1 MMEKKMNLR
10 NITYNII
17 YDVKHNKKYSNILIN
32 EVFARSNLKDEEKN
46 FITYLS
52 YGVLGNIYFLDYF
65 IKKYS
70 DIAFSK
76 ISNKAKIIL
85 EMSFFELIFMN
96 SSQNYATVNESVA
109 LCKKVDFRAKNFVN
123 AVLRK
128 ISSSNPSNLRNY
140 EFDDIKDKSERLS
153 VKFSISKYISD
164 RLIENY
170 GFDFAYELMDSMSK
184 TPEIFIRGNLIK
196 TDFNTLK
203 SILDKNK
210 LNYEVIDENHM
221 ILSLKNLKNIANLNI
236 YKDGLISIQDY
247 SSMLCV
253 IASGVIE
260 NQNVLDICAA
270 PGGKSIFMSQLMK
283 NKGSILS
290 MDISQNK
297 LNLLSEQ
304 CKRLGIDIITTKVND
319 ATIYDESYKEK
330 FDVVLADVPCSG
342 IGILRRKPEIR
353 YKNAD
358 EIKSLPEIQKTILE
372 NSSKYVKE
380 SGKLIYS
387 TCTLGKEENQ
397 NITEDFIKNNPDFKI
412 SYQKEYY
419 PNIDNTDGFYLCVM
433 DRNTDKKNQ

>member
-1 MMEKKMNLR
+1 MNLR

-170 GFDFAYELMDSMSK
+170 GFDFAYELMDFMSK

-203 SILDKNK
+203 SLLDENK
-210 LNYEVIDENHM
+210 LNYEIIDEKNM
-221 ILSLKNLKNIANLNI
+221 IFSLKNLKNIANLNI

-253 IASGVIE
+253 IASGVTE
-260 NQNVLDICAA
+260 NQTVLDICAA

-297 LNLLSEQ
+297 LNLLSQQ

-353 YKNAD
+353 YKNTD
-358 EIKSLPEIQKTILE
+358 EIESLPEIQKTILK

-419 PNIDNTDGFYLCVM
+419 PNIDNTDGFYVCVM
-433 DRNTDKKNQ
+433 DRNTGNKK

>member
-153 VKFSISKYISD
+153 VKLSISKYISD

-170 GFDFAYELMDSMSK
+170 GFDFAYELMDFMSK

-203 SILDKNK
+203 SLLDENK
-210 LNYEVIDENHM
+210 LNYEVIDEKNM
-221 ILSLKNLKNIANLNI
+221 IFSLKNLKNIANLNI

-260 NQNVLDICAA
+260 NQTVLDICAA

-297 LNLLSEQ
+297 LNLLSQQ

-319 ATIYDESYKEK
+319 ATIYNETYKEK

-358 EIKSLPEIQKTILE
+358 EIQNLPEIQKIILE
-372 NSSKYVKE
+372 NSSKYVKKT
-380 SGKLIYS
+380 GRLIYS

-397 NITEDFIKNNPDFKI
+397 NIIEEFIKNNTEFNI
-412 SYQKEYY
+412 TYQKEYY
-419 PNIDNTDGFYLCVM
+419 PNVDKTDGFYVCIM
-433 DRNTDKKNQ
+433 DRNNDKKN

>member
-170 GFDFAYELMDSMSK
+170 GFDFAYELMDFMSK

-203 SILDKNK
+203 SLLDENK
-210 LNYEVIDENHM
+210 LNYEVIDEKNM
-221 ILSLKNLKNIANLNI
+221 IFSLKNLKNIANLNI

-260 NQNVLDICAA
+260 NQTVLDICAA

-297 LNLLSEQ
+297 LNLLSQQ

-319 ATIYDESYKEK
+319 ATIYNETYKEK

-358 EIKSLPEIQKTILE
+358 EIQNLPEIQTIILE
-372 NSSKYVKE
+372 NSSKYVKKT
-380 SGKLIYS
+380 GRLIYS

-397 NITEDFIKNNPDFKI
+397 NIIEKFIKNNTEFNI
-412 SYQKEYY
+412 TYQKEYY
-419 PNIDNTDGFYLCVM
+419 PNVDKTDGFYVCVM
-433 DRNTDKKNQ
+433 DRNNDKKK

>member
-1 MMEKKMNLR
+1 MNLR

-203 SILDKNK
+203 SLLDENK
-210 LNYEVIDENHM
+210 LNYEVIDEKNM
-221 ILSLKNLKNIANLNI
+221 IFSLKNLKNIANLNI

-260 NQNVLDICAA
+260 NQTVLDICAA

-297 LNLLSEQ
+297 LNLLSQQ

-319 ATIYDESYKEK
+319 ATIYNETYKEK

-353 YKNAD
+353 YKNTD
-358 EIKSLPEIQKTILE
+358 EIESLPEIQKTILK

-419 PNIDNTDGFYLCVM
+419 PNIDNTDGFYVCVM
-433 DRNTDKKNQ
+433 DRNTGNKK

>member
-170 GFDFAYELMDSMSK
+170 GFDFAYELMDFMSK

-203 SILDKNK
+203 SLLDENK
-210 LNYEVIDENHM
+210 LNYEVIDEKNM
-221 ILSLKNLKNIANLNI
+221 IFSLKNLKNIANLNI

-260 NQNVLDICAA
+260 NQTVLDICAA

-297 LNLLSEQ
+297 LNLLSQQ

-319 ATIYDESYKEK
+319 ATIYNETYKEK

-358 EIKSLPEIQKTILE
+358 EIQNLPEIQKIILE
-372 NSSKYVKE
+372 NSSKYVKKT
-380 SGKLIYS
+380 GRLIYS

-397 NITEDFIKNNPDFKI
+397 NIIEKFIKNNTEFNI
-412 SYQKEYY
+412 TYQKEYY
-419 PNIDNTDGFYLCVM
+419 PNVDKTDGFYVCVM
-433 DRNTDKKNQ
+433 DRNTGNKK

>member
-10 NITYNII
+10 NITYSII

-32 EVFARSNLKDEEKN
+32 EVFAGSNLKDEEKN

-196 TDFNTLK
+196 TDFNTFK
-203 SILDKNK
+203 SLLDENK
-210 LNYEVIDENHM
+210 LNYEVIDEKNM
-221 ILSLKNLKNIANLNI
+221 IFSLKNLKNIANLNI

-253 IASGVIE
+253 MASGVTE
-260 NQNVLDICAA
+260 NQTVLDICAA

-297 LNLLSEQ
+297 LNLLSQQ
-304 CKRLGIDIITTKVND
+304 CKKLGIDIITTKVND
-319 ATIYDESYKEK
+319 ATIYNETYKEK

-358 EIKSLPEIQKTILE
+358 EIETLPEIQKKILE
-372 NSSKYVKE
+372 NSSKYVKKT
-380 SGKLIYS
+380 GRLIYS

-397 NITEDFIKNNPDFKI
+397 NIIEEFIKNNTEFNI
-412 SYQKEYY
+412 TYQKEYY
-419 PNIDNTDGFYLCVM
+419 PNVDKTDGFYVCIM
-433 DRNTDKKNQ
+433 DRNNDKKN

>member
-170 GFDFAYELMDSMSK
+170 GFDFAYELMDFMSK

-203 SILDKNK
+203 SLLDENK
-210 LNYEVIDENHM
+210 LNYEIIDEKNM
-221 ILSLKNLKNIANLNI
+221 IFSLKNLKNIANLNI

-253 IASGVIE
+253 IASGVTE
-260 NQNVLDICAA
+260 NQTVLDICAA

-297 LNLLSEQ
+297 LNLLSQQ

-353 YKNAD
+353 YKNTD
-358 EIKSLPEIQKTILE
+358 EIESLPEIQKTILK

-419 PNIDNTDGFYLCVM
+419 PNIDNTDGFYVCVM
-433 DRNTDKKNQ
+433 DRNTGNKK

>member
-1 MMEKKMNLR
+1 MNLR

-32 EVFARSNLKDEEKN
+32 EVFSRSNLKDEEKN

-128 ISSSNPSNLRNY
+128 ISSSNPSNLRDY
-140 EFDDIKDKSERLS
+140 EFDDIKDNTKRLS
-153 VKFSISKYISD
+153 VKFSISEYISN

-170 GFDFAYELMDSMSK
+170 GFDFAYELMLSMSK

-196 TDFNTLK
+196 TDFNTVKNL
-203 SILDKNK
+203 LDENK
-210 LNYEVIDENHM
+210 LCYEIIDEKNM
-221 ILSLKNLKNIANLNI
+221 IFSLKNLKNIANLNI
-236 YKDGLISIQDY
+236 YRDGLISIQDY

-253 IASGVIE
+253 IASGVKE

-270 PGGKSIFMSQLMK
+270 PGGKSIFMSQIMK

-290 MDISQNK
+290 MDISENK
-297 LNLLSEQ
+297 LKLLDEQ

-353 YKNAD
+353 YKKAD
-358 EIKSLPEIQKTILE
+358 EIESLPEIQKTILE

-397 NITEDFIKNNPDFKI
+397 NIIENFIKNNPDFKI

-419 PNIDNTDGFYLCVM
+419 PNIDNTDGFYVCVM
-433 DRNTDKKNQ
+433 DRNNDKKNQ

>member
-1 MMEKKMNLR
+1 MNLR

-32 EVFARSNLKDEEKN
+32 EVFAKSNLKDEEKN

-170 GFDFAYELMDSMSK
+170 GFDFAYELMDFMSK

-203 SILDKNK
+203 SLLDENK
-210 LNYEVIDENHM
+210 LNYEIIDEKNM
-221 ILSLKNLKNIANLNI
+221 IFSLKNLKNIANLNI

-253 IASGVIE
+253 IASGVTE
-260 NQNVLDICAA
+260 NQTVLDICAA

-297 LNLLSEQ
+297 LNLLSQQ

-319 ATIYDESYKEK
+319 ATIYNETYKEK

-353 YKNAD
+353 YKHAD
-358 EIKSLPEIQKTILE
+358 EIETLTEIQKIILE
-372 NSSKYVKE
+372 NSSKYVKKT
-380 SGKLIYS
+380 GRLIYS

-397 NITEDFIKNNPDFKI
+397 NIIEEFIKNNTEFNI
-412 SYQKEYY
+412 TYQKEYY
-419 PNIDNTDGFYLCVM
+419 PNVDKTDGFYVCIM
-433 DRNTDKKNQ
+433 DRNNDKKN

>member
-32 EVFARSNLKDEEKN
+32 EVFAKSNLKDEEKN

-170 GFDFAYELMDSMSK
+170 GFDFAYELMDFMSK

-203 SILDKNK
+203 SLLDENK
-210 LNYEVIDENHM
+210 LNYEVIDEKNM
-221 ILSLKNLKNIANLNI
+221 IFSLKNLKNIANLNI

-260 NQNVLDICAA
+260 NQTVLDICAA

-297 LNLLSEQ
+297 LNLLSQQ
-304 CKRLGIDIITTKVND
+304 CKRLGIDIITTKVNY
-319 ATIYDESYKEK
+319 ATIYNETYKEK

-353 YKNAD
+353 YKKAD
-358 EIKSLPEIQKTILE
+358 EIETLPEIQKIILE
-372 NSSKYVKE
+372 NSSKYVKKT
-380 SGKLIYS
+380 GRLIYS

-397 NITEDFIKNNPDFKI
+397 NIIEEFIKNNTEFSI
-412 SYQKEYY
+412 TYQKEYY
-419 PNIDNTDGFYLCVM
+419 PNVDKTDGFYVCIM
-433 DRNTDKKNQ
+433 DRNNDKKN

>member
-32 EVFARSNLKDEEKN
+32 EMFARSNLKDEEKN

-203 SILDKNK
+203 SLLDENK
-210 LNYEVIDENHM
+210 LNYEVIDEKNM
-221 ILSLKNLKNIANLNI
+221 IFSLKNLKNIANLNI

-253 IASGVIE
+253 IASGVTE
-260 NQNVLDICAA
+260 NQTVLDICAA

-283 NKGSILS
+283 NRGSILS

-297 LNLLSEQ
+297 LNLLSQQ

-319 ATIYDESYKEK
+319 ATIYNETYKEK

-353 YKNAD
+353 YKHAD
-358 EIKSLPEIQKTILE
+358 EIETLTEIQKIILE
-372 NSSKYVKE
+372 NSSKYVKKT
-380 SGKLIYS
+380 GRLIYS

-397 NITEDFIKNNPDFKI
+397 NIIEEFIKNNTEFNI
-412 SYQKEYY
+412 TYQKEYY
-419 PNIDNTDGFYLCVM
+419 PNVDKTDGFYVCIM
-433 DRNTDKKNQ
+433 DRNNDKKN

>member
-1 MMEKKMNLR
+1 MNLR

-70 DIAFSK
+70 HIAFSK

-170 GFDFAYELMDSMSK
+170 GFDFAYELMDFMSK

-203 SILDKNK
+203 SLLDENK
-210 LNYEVIDENHM
+210 LNYEVIDEKNM
-221 ILSLKNLKNIANLNI
+221 IFSLKNLKNIANLNI

-260 NQNVLDICAA
+260 NQTVLDICAA

-297 LNLLSEQ
+297 LNLLSQQ

-319 ATIYDESYKEK
+319 ATIYNETYKEK

-358 EIKSLPEIQKTILE
+358 EIQNLPEIQKIILE
-372 NSSKYVKE
+372 NSSKYVKKT
-380 SGKLIYS
+380 GRLIYS

-397 NITEDFIKNNPDFKI
+397 NIIEEFIKNNTEFNI
-412 SYQKEYY
+412 TYQKEYY
-419 PNIDNTDGFYLCVM
+419 PNVDKTDGFYVCIM
-433 DRNTDKKNQ
+433 DRNNDKKN

>member
-170 GFDFAYELMDSMSK
+170 GFDFAYELMDFMSK

-203 SILDKNK
+203 SLLDENK
-210 LNYEVIDENHM
+210 LNYEIIDEKNM
-221 ILSLKNLKNIANLNI
+221 IFSLKNLKNIANLNI

-253 IASGVIE
+253 IASGVTE
-260 NQNVLDICAA
+260 NQTVLDICAA

-297 LNLLSEQ
+297 LNLLSQQ

-319 ATIYDESYKEK
+319 ATIYNETYKEK

-353 YKNAD
+353 YKHAD
-358 EIKSLPEIQKTILE
+358 EIETLTEIQKIILE
-372 NSSKYVKE
+372 NSSKYVKKT
-380 SGKLIYS
+380 GRLIYS

-397 NITEDFIKNNPDFKI
+397 NIIEEFIKNNTEFNI
-412 SYQKEYY
+412 TYQKEYY
-419 PNIDNTDGFYLCVM
+419 PNVDKTDGFYVCVM
-433 DRNTDKKNQ
+433 DRNNDKKN

>member
-1 MMEKKMNLR
+1 MNLR
-10 NITYNII
+10 NITYSII

-170 GFDFAYELMDSMSK
+170 GFDFAYELMDFMSK

-203 SILDKNK
+203 SLLDENK
-210 LNYEVIDENHM
+210 LNYEVIDEKNM
-221 ILSLKNLKNIANLNI
+221 IFSLKNLKNIANLNI

-260 NQNVLDICAA
+260 NQTVLDICAA

-297 LNLLSEQ
+297 LNLLSQQ

-353 YKNAD
+353 YKNTD
-358 EIKSLPEIQKTILE
+358 EIESLPEIQKTILK

-419 PNIDNTDGFYLCVM
+419 PNIDNTDGFYVCVM
-433 DRNTDKKNQ
+433 DRNTGNKK

>member
-1 MMEKKMNLR
+1 MEKKMNLR

-32 EVFARSNLKDEEKN
+32 EVFAKSNLKDEEKN

-140 EFDDIKDKSERLS
+140 EFDDIKDNSERLS

-170 GFDFAYELMDSMSK
+170 GFDFAYELMDFMSK

-203 SILDKNK
+203 SLLDENK
-210 LNYEVIDENHM
+210 LNYEIIDEKNM
-221 ILSLKNLKNIANLNI
+221 IFSLKNLKNIANLNI

-253 IASGVIE
+253 IASGVTE
-260 NQNVLDICAA
+260 NQTVLDICAA

-297 LNLLSEQ
+297 LNLLSQQ

-319 ATIYDESYKEK
+319 ATIYNETYKEK

-353 YKNAD
+353 YKHAD
-358 EIKSLPEIQKTILE
+358 EIETLTEIQKIILE
-372 NSSKYVKE
+372 NSSKYVKKT
-380 SGKLIYS
+380 GRLIYS

-397 NITEDFIKNNPDFKI
+397 NIIEEFIKNNTEFNI
-412 SYQKEYY
+412 TYQKEYY
-419 PNIDNTDGFYLCVM
+419 PNVDKTDGFYVCIM
-433 DRNTDKKNQ
+433 DRNNDKKN

>member
-170 GFDFAYELMDSMSK
+170 GFDFAYELMDFMSK

-203 SILDKNK
+203 SLLDENK
-210 LNYEVIDENHM
+210 LNYEIIDEKNM
-221 ILSLKNLKNIANLNI
+221 IFSLKNLKNIANLNI

-253 IASGVIE
+253 IASGVTE
-260 NQNVLDICAA
+260 NQTVLDICAA

-283 NKGSILS
+283 NKGSSLS

-297 LNLLSEQ
+297 LNLLSQQ

-353 YKNAD
+353 YKNTD
-358 EIKSLPEIQKTILE
+358 EIESLPEIQKTILK

-419 PNIDNTDGFYLCVM
+419 PNIDNTDGFYVCVM
-433 DRNTDKKNQ
+433 DRNTGNKK

>member
-1 MMEKKMNLR
+1 MNLR

-170 GFDFAYELMDSMSK
+170 GFDFAYELMDFMSK

-203 SILDKNK
+203 SLLDENK
-210 LNYEVIDENHM
+210 LNYEIIDEKNM
-221 ILSLKNLKNIANLNI
+221 IFSLKNLKNIANLNI

-253 IASGVIE
+253 IASGVTE
-260 NQNVLDICAA
+260 NQTVLDICAA

-297 LNLLSEQ
+297 LNLLSQQ

-319 ATIYDESYKEK
+319 ATIYNETYKEK

-353 YKNAD
+353 YKHAD
-358 EIKSLPEIQKTILE
+358 EIETLTEIQKIILE
-372 NSSKYVKE
+372 NSSKYVKKT
-380 SGKLIYS
+380 GRLIYS

-397 NITEDFIKNNPDFKI
+397 NIIEEFIKNNTEFNI
-412 SYQKEYY
+412 TYQKEYY
-419 PNIDNTDGFYLCVM
+419 PNVDKTDGFYVCVM
-433 DRNTDKKNQ
+433 DRNNDKKN

>member
-1 MMEKKMNLR
+1 MNLR

-170 GFDFAYELMDSMSK
+170 GFDFAYELMDFMSK

-203 SILDKNK
+203 SLLDENK
-210 LNYEVIDENHM
+210 LNYEVIDEKNM
-221 ILSLKNLKNIANLNI
+221 IFSLKNLKNIANLNI

-260 NQNVLDICAA
+260 NQTVLDICAA

-297 LNLLSEQ
+297 LNLLSQQ

-319 ATIYDESYKEK
+319 ATIYNETYKEK

-358 EIKSLPEIQKTILE
+358 EIQNLPEIQKIILE
-372 NSSKYVKE
+372 NSSKYVKKT
-380 SGKLIYS
+380 GRLIYS

-397 NITEDFIKNNPDFKI
+397 NIIEKFIKNNTEFNI
-412 SYQKEYY
+412 TYQKEYY
-419 PNIDNTDGFYLCVM
+419 PNVDKTDGFYVCVM
-433 DRNTDKKNQ
+433 DRNNDKKN

>member
-170 GFDFAYELMDSMSK
+170 GFDFAYELMDFMSK

-203 SILDKNK
+203 SLLDENK
-210 LNYEVIDENHM
+210 LNYEVIDEKNM
-221 ILSLKNLKNIANLNI
+221 IFSLKNLKNIANLNI

-260 NQNVLDICAA
+260 NQTVLDICAA

-297 LNLLSEQ
+297 LNLLSQQ

-319 ATIYDESYKEK
+319 ATIYNETYKEK

-358 EIKSLPEIQKTILE
+358 EIQNLPEIQKIILE
-372 NSSKYVKE
+372 NSSKYVKKT
-380 SGKLIYS
+380 GRLIYS

-397 NITEDFIKNNPDFKI
+397 NIIEKFIKNNTEFNI
-412 SYQKEYY
+412 TYQKEYY
-419 PNIDNTDGFYLCVM
+419 PNVDKTDGFYVCVM
-433 DRNTDKKNQ
+433 DRNNDKKN

>member
-170 GFDFAYELMDSMSK
+170 GFDFAYELMDFMSK

-203 SILDKNK
+203 SLLDENK
-210 LNYEVIDENHM
+210 LNYEIIDEKNM
-221 ILSLKNLKNIANLNI
+221 IFSLKNLKNIANLNI

-253 IASGVIE
+253 IASGVTE
-260 NQNVLDICAA
+260 NQTVLDICAA

-297 LNLLSEQ
+297 LNLLSQQ

-353 YKNAD
+353 YKNTD
-358 EIKSLPEIQKTILE
+358 EIESLPEIQKIILE
-372 NSSKYVKE
+372 NSSKYVKKT
-380 SGKLIYS
+380 GRLIYS

-397 NITEDFIKNNPDFKI
+397 NIIEDFIKNNTEFNI
-412 SYQKEYY
+412 TYQKEYY
-419 PNIDNTDGFYLCVM
+419 PNVDKTDGFYVCVM
-433 DRNTDKKNQ
+433 DRNNDKKN

>member
-170 GFDFAYELMDSMSK
+170 GFDFAYELMDFMSK

-203 SILDKNK
+203 SLLDENK
-210 LNYEVIDENHM
+210 LNYEVIDEKNM
-221 ILSLKNLKNIANLNI
+221 IFSLKNLKNIANLNI

-260 NQNVLDICAA
+260 NQTVLDICAA

-297 LNLLSEQ
+297 LNLLSQQ

-319 ATIYDESYKEK
+319 ATIYNETYKEK

-358 EIKSLPEIQKTILE
+358 EIQNLPEIQKIILE
-372 NSSKYVKE
+372 NSSKYVKKT
-380 SGKLIYS
+380 GRLIYS

-397 NITEDFIKNNPDFKI
+397 NIIEKFIKNNTEFNI
-412 SYQKEYY
+412 TYQKEYY
-419 PNIDNTDGFYLCVM
+419 PNVDKTDGFYVCVM
-433 DRNTDKKNQ
+433 DRNNDKKK

>member
-1 MMEKKMNLR
+1 MNLR

-170 GFDFAYELMDSMSK
+170 GFDFAYELMDFMSK

-203 SILDKNK
+203 SLLDENK
-210 LNYEVIDENHM
+210 LNYEVIDEKNM
-221 ILSLKNLKNIANLNI
+221 IFSLKNLKNIANLNI

-260 NQNVLDICAA
+260 NQTVLDICAA

-297 LNLLSEQ
+297 LNLLSQQ

-319 ATIYDESYKEK
+319 ATIYNETYKEK

-358 EIKSLPEIQKTILE
+358 EIQNLPEIQKIILE
-372 NSSKYVKE
+372 NSSKYVKKT
-380 SGKLIYS
+380 GRLIYS

-397 NITEDFIKNNPDFKI
+397 NIIEKFIKNNTEFNI
-412 SYQKEYY
+412 TYQKEYY
-419 PNIDNTDGFYLCVM
+419 PNVDKTDGFYVCVM
-433 DRNTDKKNQ
+433 DRNNDKKK

>member
-1 MMEKKMNLR
+1 MNLR
-10 NITYNII
+10 NITYSII

-32 EVFARSNLKDEEKN
+32 EVFAGSNLKDEEKN

-196 TDFNTLK
+196 TDFNTFK
-203 SILDKNK
+203 SLLDENK
-210 LNYEVIDENHM
+210 LNYEVIDEKNM
-221 ILSLKNLKNIANLNI
+221 IFSLKNLKNIANLNI

-253 IASGVIE
+253 MASGVTE
-260 NQNVLDICAA
+260 NQTVLDICAA

-297 LNLLSEQ
+297 LNLLSQQ
-304 CKRLGIDIITTKVND
+304 CKKLGIDIITTKVND
-319 ATIYDESYKEK
+319 ATIYNETYKEK

-358 EIKSLPEIQKTILE
+358 EIETLPEIQKKILE
-372 NSSKYVKE
+372 NSSKYVKKT
-380 SGKLIYS
+380 GRLIYS

-397 NITEDFIKNNPDFKI
+397 NIIEEFIKNNTEFNI
-412 SYQKEYY
+412 TYQKEYY
-419 PNIDNTDGFYLCVM
+419 PNVDKTDGFYVCIM
-433 DRNTDKKNQ
+433 DRNNDKKN

>member
-10 NITYNII
+10 NITYSII

-32 EVFARSNLKDEEKN
+32 EVFAGSNLKDEEKN

-170 GFDFAYELMDSMSK
+170 GFDFAYELMDFMSK

-203 SILDKNK
+203 SLLDENK
-210 LNYEVIDENHM
+210 LNYEVIDEKNM
-221 ILSLKNLKNIANLNI
+221 IFSLKNLKNIANLNI

-260 NQNVLDICAA
+260 NQTVLDICAA

-297 LNLLSEQ
+297 LNLLSQQ

-319 ATIYDESYKEK
+319 ATIYNETYKEK

-358 EIKSLPEIQKTILE
+358 EIQNLPEIQKIILE
-372 NSSKYVKE
+372 NSSKYVKKT
-380 SGKLIYS
+380 GRLIYS

-397 NITEDFIKNNPDFKI
+397 NIIEEFIKNNTEFNI
-412 SYQKEYY
+412 TYQKEYY
-419 PNIDNTDGFYLCVM
+419 PNVDKTDGFYVCIM
-433 DRNTDKKNQ
+433 DRNNDKKN

>member
-203 SILDKNK
+203 SLLDENK
-210 LNYEVIDENHM
+210 LNYEVIDEKNM
-221 ILSLKNLKNIANLNI
+221 IFSLKNLKNIANLNI

-260 NQNVLDICAA
+260 NQTVLDICAA

-297 LNLLSEQ
+297 LNLLSQQ

-319 ATIYDESYKEK
+319 ATIYNETYKEK

-353 YKNAD
+353 YKNTD
-358 EIKSLPEIQKTILE
+358 EIESLPEIQKTILK

-419 PNIDNTDGFYLCVM
+419 PNIDNTDGFYVCVM
-433 DRNTDKKNQ
+433 DRNTGNKK